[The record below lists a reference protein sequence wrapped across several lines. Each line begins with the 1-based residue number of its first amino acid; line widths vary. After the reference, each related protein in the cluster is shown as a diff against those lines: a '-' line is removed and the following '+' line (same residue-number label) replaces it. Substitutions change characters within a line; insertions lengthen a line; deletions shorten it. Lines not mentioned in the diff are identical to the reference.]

1 MMHEYIF
8 FYTGDAI
15 FIVDDHQKICG
26 SSSFN
31 FHGSMP
37 QSLRCL
43 LSVVLCMYTL
53 GPIFKLIILFSS
65 FFATS
70 RFTIICF
77 QKYTSDK
84 NTDRLESEKNPLK

>member
-1 MMHEYIF
+1 MMHEYIV

-37 QSLRCL
+37 QSLPCL
-43 LSVVLCMYTL
+43 LSVVLCMYLHTWSYFQTYH
-53 GPIFKLIILFSS
+53 PVQFILCNITIHDHMFSEV
-65 FFATS
+65 
-70 RFTIICF
+70 
-77 QKYTSDK
+77 Y
-84 NTDRLESEKNPLK
+84 

>member
-37 QSLRCL
+37 QKFAV
-43 LSVVLCMYTL
+43 SVVYVHTWSLFQTYRPVQFILCN
-53 GPIFKLIILFSS
+53 I
-65 FFATS
+65 
-70 RFTIICF
+70 TIICF
-77 QKYTSDK
+77 
-84 NTDRLESEKNPLK
+84 SEVY

>member
-31 FHGSMP
+31 FHGSICRK
-37 QSLRCL
+37 SLPCL
-43 LSVVLCMYTL
+43 LSVVYVHTWS
-53 GPIFKLIILFSS
+53 LFQTYRPVQFIPQSS
-65 FFATS
+65 VYGVLDS
-70 RFTIICF
+70 
-77 QKYTSDK
+77 
-84 NTDRLESEKNPLK
+84 